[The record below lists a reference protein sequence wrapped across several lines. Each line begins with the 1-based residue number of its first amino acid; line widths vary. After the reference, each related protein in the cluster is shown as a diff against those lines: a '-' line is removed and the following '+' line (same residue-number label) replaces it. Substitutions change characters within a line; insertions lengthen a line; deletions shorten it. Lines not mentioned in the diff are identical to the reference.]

1 MLTHESSKGFTNS
14 IKLGLKVKYEFLESK
29 DLDMQCYMARHT
41 LMKKKMSSNKFFVIR
56 LNHVSF
62 FPIATGTV
70 R

>member
-1 MLTHESSKGFTNS
+1 MLHGQTYA
-14 IKLGLKVKYEFLESK
+14 YE
-29 DLDMQCYMARHT
+29 
-41 LMKKKMSSNKFFVIR
+41 KKKMSSNKFFVIR